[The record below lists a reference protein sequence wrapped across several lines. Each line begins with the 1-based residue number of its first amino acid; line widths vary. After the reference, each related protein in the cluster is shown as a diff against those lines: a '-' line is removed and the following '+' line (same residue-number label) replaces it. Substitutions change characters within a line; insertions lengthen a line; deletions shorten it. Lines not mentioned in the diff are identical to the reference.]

1 MMSAYGQI
9 RDPAPVVPGWYAGI
23 PVPRALARGEQPF
36 GARVVMRTYL
46 AETFA
51 WCPTTAAIELN
62 AVWHVAVIV
71 VKGPL

>member
-1 MMSAYGQI
+1 
-9 RDPAPVVPGWYAGI
+9 
-23 PVPRALARGEQPF
+23 
-36 GARVVMRTYL
+36 MRTYL